1 MKIVLRIL
9 AVLVL
14 LIAGLVVYV
23 QVAWNKKFEAPYPD
37 IKASTDSAVIAR
49 GKYLAYGP
57 AHCGTCHVPMDKI
70 MDVEGG

>member
-1 MKIVLRIL
+1 MKIILRIL
-9 AVLVL
+9 AVLVV

-49 GKYLAYGP
+49 GK
-57 AHCGTCHVPMDKI
+57 
-70 MDVEGG
+70 